1 MKIVKDDHRVT
12 LRQWHAGL
20 QDKRAL
26 RASLRHSK
34 TVTEACLS
42 EGFRSLLMQ
51 THSLWRSD
59 AQEWRFTA
67 LAITAA
73 LAAHVKSIDER
84 QTFATQLGQ
93 MMGNKPVMSE
103 LRFSR
108 LSAVKTADELLRQLL
123 RAVRLLNG
131 TVNLPSLAEDVFHWC
146 RENDELQNHIRRQQR
161 PTECIRVRWAM
172 EYFQAGDAGSDN
184 NNEQ

>member
-1 MKIVKDDHRVT
+1 MKIVKDDHKVT

-20 QDKRAL
+20 QEKRGL

-34 TVTEACLS
+34 TVTDACLS

-51 THSLWRSD
+51 THTLWKID

-73 LAAHVKSIDER
+73 LAAQVKSIDER
-84 QTFATQLGQ
+84 QTFAAQLGQ
-93 MMGNKPVMSE
+93 MTGNNPVMSE
-103 LRFSR
+103 LRFSS
-108 LSAVKTADELLRQLL
+108 LSAVKTPDKLLRQLL

-131 TVNLPSLAEDVFHWC
+131 AVNLPSLAEDVFHWC

-172 EYFQAGDAGSDN
+172 EYYQAGDAGNDN
-184 NNEQ
+184 NNDQ